1 MADSI
6 QTMLDTRELTASY
19 RAAPTLVGTPM
30 TDTFFTNVSG
40 TTGDEVVIPVV
51 ATINSP
57 APANTRGSGP
67 RRQAGVGASKKQ
79 FALFHSFNEWAQDAN
94 AIRFLRSSDP
104 AIQAL
109 GKEVLQANIDDA
121 GRRQKL
127 FREVVIGSIMNYG
140 RVNIGANG
148 DVLVPTVHAT
158 TGVITDHA
166 DTAISADYQVA
177 NTHRGNANGLTS
189 GAWDTTTT
197 DIPKELADIRDDAL
211 KAGAEPPDTVYLNP
225 LRKTKLIN
233 NTKFM
238 EWAKYNNVRNDQ
250 VLQGNGI
257 DNFFGWNIKFME
269 GYWTDAGGTQR
280 PVIPVRNALIVPKDG
295 PWKRCKEGTQDIPT
309 TCDIKG
315 TFEEALASLK
325 AVQGMFAFAQIRVTP
340 LVELSLLMGDNFGM
354 GFANPNS
361 IYMPTVF
368 AA

>member
-6 QTMLDTRELTASY
+6 QTLLDTRELTASY
-19 RAAPTLVGTPM
+19 RAAPTLAGTPM

-51 ATINSP
+51 STVNTA

-67 RRQAGVGASKKQ
+67 RRQSGVGMAKKQ

-94 AIRFLRSSDP
+94 CIRFLRSSDP
-104 AIQAL
+104 GIQNL
-109 GKEVLQANIDDA
+109 GKELLQANIDDA

-140 RVNIGANG
+140 RVNIGADG
-148 DVLVPTVHAT
+148 AVLVPSVHAT
-158 TGVITDHA
+158 TGVITDNA
-166 DTAISADYQVA
+166 STAISADYQVDD
-177 NTHRGNANGLTS
+177 THRGNCNSLTS
-189 GAWDTTTT
+189 GAWDTIST
-197 DIPKELADIRDDAL
+197 DIPKELADFRDAAL

-225 LRKTKLIN
+225 LRKNKLIN

-238 EWAKYNNVRNDQ
+238 EWAKYNNVRSDQ

-257 DNFFGWNIKFME
+257 DNFFGWNIRFME
-269 GYWTDAGGTQR
+269 GYWTDSGGTQR

-309 TCDIKG
+309 TCDIKA

-325 AVQGMFAFAQIRVTP
+325 SVQGMFAFAQIRVTP
-340 LVELSLLMGDNFGM
+340 LVEMSLLLGDNFGM